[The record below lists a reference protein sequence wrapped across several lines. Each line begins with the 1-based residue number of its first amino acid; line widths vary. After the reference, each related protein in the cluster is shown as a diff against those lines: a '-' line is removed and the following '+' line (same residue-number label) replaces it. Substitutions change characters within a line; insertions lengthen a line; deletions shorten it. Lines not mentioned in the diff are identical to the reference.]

1 MFKKK
6 KVLERKKKRTE
17 PVEYKT
23 HLKFVFPNVNLIKS
37 ILMFRPII
45 RTTPGQIATHTMTI
59 EYKHLK
65 AHYSILLNLWSTI
78 RMDLCWY
85 KSQFYEFNTVTHK
98 RKHKQAMWKTPG
110 HQ

>member
-1 MFKKK
+1 MLKKK
-6 KVLERKKKRTE
+6 KTVLERKKKRTE

-59 EYKHLK
+59 KYKHLK
-65 AHYSILLNLWSTI
+65 AHYSF
-78 RMDLCWY
+78 C
-85 KSQFYEFNTVTHK
+85 
-98 RKHKQAMWKTPG
+98 
-110 HQ
+110 